1 VSAEGNAFWIIRTS
15 PISLRDF
22 LWSKFWI
29 GLLPVLVF
37 TETLTIAANEFLD
50 VDPFLKLVA
59 AATIVLMT
67 FALVGLATGLGA
79 RYPRFGADPTQAAG
93 SYGGVAFMIL
103 AVLFI
108 LVTIALV
115 GWPSSIYVIRQLRG
129 APLSTWDQLIIS
141 GGFGGAVALSVTT
154 SLVAMRFGVRGLE
167 GMTRK

>member
-1 VSAEGNAFWIIRTS
+1 M
-15 PISLRDF
+15 
-22 LWSKFWI
+22 
-29 GLLPVLVF
+29 F
-37 TETLTIAANEFLD
+37 TERLTIAANEFLG

-108 LVTIALV
+108 LLTIVLV
-115 GWPSSIYVIRQLRG
+115 GWPSSVYVIRQMRG
-129 APLSTWDQLIIS
+129 VPFSTWDQLLMA
-141 GGFGGAVALSVTT
+141 GGFAGALVLSVATW
-154 SLVAMRFGVRGLE
+154 LIAMRFGVNGLE
-167 GMTRK
+167 SMSRR